1 MALAIGIITFKA
13 IDIILANKY
22 NMKYLIEGIFG
33 VIKLVIILFFILMIL
48 EKLVW

>member
-1 MALAIGIITFKA
+1 
-13 IDIILANKY
+13 
-22 NMKYLIEGIFG
+22 MKYLIEGIFG